1 MELSNTECRV
11 HTFHSSN
18 AVKGSTMKIIIFTF
32 LLVSLAVQ
40 ASDYSSM
47 NPGPEKRFYESHG
60 ASVLRKQYPF
70 FDGMP
75 PGIPDND
82 VRRTDEW
89 EANRYD
95 IIKRNDKGE
104 CELLP
109 MEKIVKNRLE
119 ARPYLRMMGPSLFR
133 TTLGQLSKQCDGVFI
148 GEIIDVGRLDDK
160 DRAEIARGIAL
171 PVEITFQIKTNL
183 FGSLSKESVTIPM
196 LWMEY
201 KESLPETG
209 LRALV
214 FYGQG
219 YKIGL
224 WDVAASKFEWIKP
237 PPDPKSPPRMLF
249 EDYSTSLRIL
259 KTPAI
264 EKTYIETV
272 NGYLQIFRKEK
283 RSPIKYY
290 AFLKPLVK
298 SPIWRIR
305 QDAREDMLRLLRY
318 DGPEM
323 FDLKIAL
330 DDPELMDFFKDYIR
344 YIVFPARENPMTE
357 K

>member
-1 MELSNTECRV
+1 MELSNTECRL
-11 HTFHSSN
+11 HAFHSSN
-18 AVKGSTMKIIIFTF
+18 TVKGSAMKIIIFTF

-47 NPGPEKRFYESHG
+47 NLGPEKSFYESHG
-60 ASVLRKQYPF
+60 ASALRKQYPF

-119 ARPYLRMMGPSLFR
+119 SRPYLRMMGPSLFR

-148 GEIIDVGRLDDK
+148 GEIIDVGKLDDK
-160 DRAEIARGIAL
+160 NRAEIARGIAL
-171 PVEITFQIKTNL
+171 FVDITFQIETNL
-183 FGSLSKESVTIPM
+183 FGSLPNEFVTIPM
-196 LWMEY
+196 LWLEY
-201 KESLPETG
+201 KESLPKIG
-209 LRALV
+209 LRVLV
-214 FYGQG
+214 LYGQG
-219 YKIGL
+219 YNIGF
-224 WDVAASKFEWIKP
+224 WDVAASKFDWIKP
-237 PPDPKSPPRMLF
+237 PADPKSPPRMLF

-264 EKTYIETV
+264 EKTYIEIV
-272 NGYLQIFRKEK
+272 NGYLQIFRREK

-290 AFLKPLVK
+290 EFLKPLVK
-298 SPIWRIR
+298 SPVWRIR
-305 QDAREDMLRLLRY
+305 QDAREDMLLLLRHEGE
-318 DGPEM
+318 DM
-323 FDLKIAL
+323 FDLKVPL
-330 DDPELMDFFKDYIR
+330 EDPELLTFYKDYIN
-344 YIVFPARENPMTE
+344 YILLPKRVKKYENN
-357 K
+357 